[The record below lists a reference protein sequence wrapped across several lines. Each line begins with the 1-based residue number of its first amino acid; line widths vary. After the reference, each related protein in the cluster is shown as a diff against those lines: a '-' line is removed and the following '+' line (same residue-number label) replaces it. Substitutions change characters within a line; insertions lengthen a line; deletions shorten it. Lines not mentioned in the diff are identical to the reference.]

1 MLHSKSK
8 KFTLPLYF
16 CLLSALLS
24 PALTQAE
31 LGGSGGKAARDAA
44 EQRAAREQKLE
55 KRKHDAEAK
64 KAAEA
69 QQEQP
74 AVTQTPAEGQQ
85 QDKPAAQ

>member
-1 MLHSKSK
+1 MNFKSK

-31 LGGSGGKAARDAA
+31 LGGSGSTAARDAA
-44 EQRAAREQKLE
+44 AQKAAKEMKLE
-55 KRKHDAEAK
+55 KKRKAAEDK
-64 KAAEA
+64 KAAES

-74 AVTQTPAEGQQ
+74 AQSQQPVEGQKE
-85 QDKPAAQ
+85 KPATE